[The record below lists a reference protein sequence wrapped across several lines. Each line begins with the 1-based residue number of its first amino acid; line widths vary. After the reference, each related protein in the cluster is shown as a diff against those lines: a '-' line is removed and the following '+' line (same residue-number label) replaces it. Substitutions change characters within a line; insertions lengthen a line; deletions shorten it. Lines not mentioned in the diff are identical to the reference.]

1 MQSGW
6 TALHL
11 ASKKG
16 HGEVV
21 KALVEA
27 KANVDVQT
35 KVRRGWGQHCRD
47 REGVCVRRGCLR
59 FDLQTRVAG
68 Q

>member
-1 MQSGW
+1 MQDGE
-6 TALHL
+6 TALHR
-11 ASKKG
+11 ASEKG

-35 KVRRGWGQHCRD
+35 KVRRGWGQRCRE
-47 REGVCVRRGCLR
+47 RVCVY
-59 FDLQTRVAG
+59 V
-68 Q
+68 